1 VVADHFD
8 AGKIVLRDQVRRGTG
23 EKNPVG
29 TKDRKG
35 RRKDAGRGKIE
46 SKTKPIGDGRK
57 AKTERKTKIE
67 RHEQVPDGD
76 AGEGD
81 GARELAGVAG
91 DSKLE
96 PGAERAVLLQ
106 RIPRETV
113 EMAEGKQQGGVHKE
127 TGDGAD

>member
-1 VVADHFD
+1 VVVDRFD
-8 AGKIVLRDQVRRGTG
+8 TGKIVLRDQVRRGAG
-23 EKNPVG
+23 EENPVG

-35 RRKDAGRGKIE
+35 RREEAVRGKVE
-46 SKTKPIGDGRK
+46 SKTKPIGDGREI
-57 AKTERKTKIE
+57 KTERKTKAE
-67 RHEQVPDGD
+67 RPEQVPDGD

-113 EMAEGKQQGGVHKE
+113 AMAEGKQQGGLQKE
-127 TGDGAD
+127 TGEGAD